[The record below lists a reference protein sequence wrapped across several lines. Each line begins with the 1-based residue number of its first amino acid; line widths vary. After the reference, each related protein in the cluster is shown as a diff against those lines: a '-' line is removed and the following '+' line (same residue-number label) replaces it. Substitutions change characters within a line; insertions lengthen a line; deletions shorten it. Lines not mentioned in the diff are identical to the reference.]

1 MQYIFDAAD
10 SAVVPLT
17 KSLYNVQ
24 KKAHMAGNDRTD
36 EAPRHNFAEELT
48 LNVVEA
54 VHVQRLV
61 LRTAS
66 LSRDQGRAQGR
77 PLHHH

>member
-1 MQYIFDAAD
+1 
-10 SAVVPLT
+10 
-17 KSLYNVQ
+17 
-24 KKAHMAGNDRTD
+24 MAENDRTD
-36 EAPRHNFAEELT
+36 EALKHDFAEELT
-48 LNVVEA
+48 SNVVEA

-61 LRTAS
+61 LRIAS